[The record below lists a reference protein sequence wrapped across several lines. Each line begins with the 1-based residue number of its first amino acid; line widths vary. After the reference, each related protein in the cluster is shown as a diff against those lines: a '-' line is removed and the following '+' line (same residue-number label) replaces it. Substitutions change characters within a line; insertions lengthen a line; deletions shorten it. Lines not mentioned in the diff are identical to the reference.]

1 MNIPVVLPVIKA
13 TVADDGTVSVAIS
26 DEPHATDRVITRG
39 GLRKLIDEITTAR
52 QCAARVE
59 VTESDGTTY
68 ADIATPAPVTDQSA
82 PDATRSQPATLPG
95 LSGTGFRPGERV
107 AVAYVLM
114 EETADDTGTAAV
126 HLPAAV
132 LATGKSA
139 VVLLGLD
146 SNTVTTITT
155 RLAPA

>member
-1 MNIPVVLPVIKA
+1 MNIPVVLPTIKA
-13 TVADDGTVSVAIS
+13 TVADDGTVSVAIA
-26 DEPHATDRVITRG
+26 DEPYATDRTITRG
-39 GLRKLIDEITTAR
+39 GLRELIDQITTAR

-68 ADIATPAPVTDQSA
+68 ADIATPTPVTDLSA
-82 PDATRSQPATLPG
+82 PDATPSQPAKMPG
-95 LSGTGFRPGERV
+95 LSGTGFRPGEQV

-114 EETADDTGTAAV
+114 EQKADDTGTAAV

-132 LATGKSA
+132 LATRKA
-139 VVLLGLD
+139 DLVLLGLD

-155 RLAPA
+155 RLAHA

>member
-1 MNIPVVLPVIKA
+1 MNIPVVLPTIKA
-13 TVADDGTVSVAIS
+13 TVADDGSVSVAIA

-59 VTESDGTTY
+59 VTESDGTLY
-68 ADIATPAPVTDQSA
+68 ADIVTPPEGADQPA
-82 PDATRSQPATLPG
+82 PDATPSQPAKMPG
-95 LSGTGFRPGERV
+95 LSGTGFRPGEQV

-114 EETADDTGTAAV
+114 EQPADDTGTAAV
-126 HLPAAV
+126 HLPAAI
-132 LATGKSA
+132 LATRKPDL
-139 VVLLGLD
+139 VLLGLD

-155 RLAPA
+155 RPAPA